1 MKISAETWKKCG
13 IKTAIFNNLTKNKK
27 ELWLKMHDVQVES
40 SVKYMSDLVRKEIH
54 GIFNTKNPTKEQIW
68 NCKAWLDDGL
78 YIIEELPLKVIMHCR
93 IPAANEFRS
102 RLGINQYDIT
112 MPKEVSLLKSVM
124 DAFEGENMQT
134 QYSVLGYIIDL
145 YFHDYKLAIEVDKK
159 GHKDRN
165 IDHEIKRQEAIK
177 EKLGVNLLE
186 LILMKK
192 ILIFLRP

>member
-93 IPAANEFRS
+93 IPEANEFRS